1 MNVKLRTASELMTRE
16 LVMIDA
22 SESLRAAAALMSAR
36 HVHCLIVPPSDPKRC
51 LGVITTKD
59 IVQILCD
66 GEPSHLD
73 GLRVSDAMT
82 SPAFCVQQ
90 EFLVVDCLKL
100 MRMAG
105 VRSVFVLDGARA
117 VGILS
122 FTDVLRALSS
132 EASDD

>member
-1 MNVKLRTASELMTRE
+1 MNVKLMTAADLMTRE
-16 LVMIDA
+16 LVTVDA

-36 HVHCLIVPPSDPKRC
+36 HVHCLIVPPAEPGRC

-59 IVQILCD
+59 IVQLLCD
-66 GEPSHLD
+66 GEPSLLD

-82 SPAFCVQQ
+82 TPAFCVQK
-90 EFLVVDCLKL
+90 EFLVVDCLRL

-105 VRSVFVLDGARA
+105 VRSVPVLDGPLA

-122 FTDVLRALSS
+122 FTDVLRELGKTLTA
-132 EASDD
+132 